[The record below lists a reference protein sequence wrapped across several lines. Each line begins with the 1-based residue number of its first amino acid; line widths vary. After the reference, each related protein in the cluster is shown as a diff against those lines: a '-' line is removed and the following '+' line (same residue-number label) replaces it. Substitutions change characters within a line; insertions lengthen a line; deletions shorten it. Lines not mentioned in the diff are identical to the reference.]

1 MQWLASSRSAR
12 PQVQVL
18 LAALV
23 LTVVL
28 SFIPFLDL
36 VAYPFR
42 LFVTFIH
49 ESGHAIAALLTGNRV
64 HSLAVSP
71 NAGGLVYTSGGNWF
85 TAMIISSAGYLGA
98 MAYGTLLLVLIRRGV
113 SPRAILYGS
122 AIPILALTLI
132 YGWGTPFTI
141 IAGILLTAALFA
153 IGRYARPAI
162 ANFLVALLAVQCIV
176 NAFFDLR
183 TLLFLTRPFA
193 GGAMTDADNMARITH
208 LPAIFWALVWTALA
222 IVMLVGALR
231 LYVGGNSGPAPIP
244 SFPRR
249 ARRRTAAPLDPLEP
263 LDIPTATPRTPRP
276 PRETPP
282 WPPASERG

>member
-1 MQWLASSRSAR
+1 MQWTTARNAR

-18 LAALV
+18 LVALAI
-23 LTVVL
+23 TVIL

-36 VAYPFR
+36 LAYPFR

-49 ESGHAIAALLTGNRV
+49 ESGHALAALVTGNRV
-64 HSLAVSP
+64 YGLSVAPNGSGFVYHSS
-71 NAGGLVYTSGGNWF
+71 GNWLTSMF
-85 TAMIISSAGYLGA
+85 ISSAGYLGA
-98 MAYGTLLLVLIRRGV
+98 MAYGTLLLVLIRRGI
-113 SPRAILYGS
+113 SPRAILYAS
-122 AIPILALTLI
+122 AVPILALSLI
-132 YGWGTPFTI
+132 YGWGTPFTVV
-141 IAGILLTAALFA
+141 AGVLLAAALFL

-183 TLLFLTRPFA
+183 TLLFLSRPFA
-193 GGAMTDADNMARITH
+193 GGASTDADNMARITH
-208 LPAIFWALVWTALA
+208 LPAILWALVWTALA
-222 IVMLVGALR
+222 VVMLVGALR
-231 LYVGGNSGPAPIP
+231 LYVGRDSGPAPIP

-249 ARRRTAAPLDPLEP
+249 TRDRATRPLTDLPVS
-263 LDIPTATPRTPRP
+263 PRDVPRP

>member
-1 MQWLASSRSAR
+1 MQWTTTRDAR

-18 LAALV
+18 LVALAI
-23 LTVVL
+23 TVILWFV
-28 SFIPFLDL
+28 PFLDL

-71 NAGGLVYTSGGNWF
+71 NAGGMVYTSGGNWL
-85 TAMIISSAGYLGA
+85 TAMFVSSAGYLGA
-98 MAYGTLLLVLIRRGV
+98 MAYGTLLLVLLRRGV
-113 SPRAILYGS
+113 APRAILYGS
-122 AIPILALTLI
+122 ALPILALTLAF
-132 YGWGTPFTI
+132 GWITPFTLV
-141 IAGILLTAALFA
+141 AGVLLAAALFA

-183 TLLFLTRPFA
+183 TLLFLSAPFSR
-193 GGAMTDADNMARITH
+193 GASTDATNMARITH

-222 IVMLVGALR
+222 VVMLVGALR
-231 LYVGGNSGPAPIP
+231 LYIGRDTAPAPVP

-249 ARRRTAAPLDPLEP
+249 TRTRTTSAP
-263 LDIPTATPRTPRP
+263 PTATPRDVPRP
-276 PRETPP
+276 PRESPP

>member
-1 MQWLASSRSAR
+1 MQWATTRGAR

-18 LAALV
+18 LIALAI
-23 LTVVL
+23 TVIL
-28 SFIPFLDL
+28 WFIPFLDL

-49 ESGHAIAALLTGNRV
+49 ESGHALAALVTGNRV
-64 HSLAVSP
+64 QSLSVSP
-71 NAGGLVYTSGGNWF
+71 DGSGFVYHTTSNWL
-85 TAMIISSAGYLGA
+85 TAMFISSAGYLGA
-98 MAYGTLLLVLIRRGV
+98 MGYGTLLLVLIRRGV
-113 SPRAILYGS
+113 SPRAILYAS
-122 AIPILALTLI
+122 AVPILTLTLLF
-132 YGWGTPFTI
+132 GWGTPFTI
-141 IAGILLTAALFA
+141 IAGVLLAGALIA

-183 TLLFLTRPFA
+183 TLFFLSRPFS
-193 GGAMTDADNMARITH
+193 GGASTDATNMARITH
-208 LPAIFWALVWTALA
+208 LPALFWVFVWTALA
-222 IVMLVGALR
+222 VAMLWGALR
-231 LYVGGNSGPAPIP
+231 LYIGKESDPAPIP

-249 ARRRTAAPLDPLEP
+249 NRSRT
-263 LDIPTATPRTPRP
+263 TATPSFDFDDAPRAPRTTPRP